1 MLPRR
6 SDQEALARHQDR
18 QALSKRIAQDIP
30 TAPLGFHQAV
40 SYEDADRK
48 VPETNQAAIALGNGA
63 IRAASKALREAGFG
77 AIQLK
82 CQTVEPKGQTVG
94 GALRVIHSANI
105 RIAASMPW
113 AESGTVGTKD
123 FGVNVSF
130 DDGQYHVASL
140 QLGVDELPVRKAS
153 IERIAQIEEWRKQ
166 GRLPHAPKGSGDSP
180 EYQEFHKNN
189 KLKSFNAAG
198 KEDPE
203 GEYDL
208 VGHPRDHVN
217 DYRTKG
223 DETVKDRQLAHSLR
237 ESAKDLNWLK
247 KTTDRPEISE
257 SEDQAR
263 EESIKNYDP
272 KNPNPLGKKKVT
284 SQRRLIKPWDHET
297 KEPGLIQCDCGKKVE
312 IEGPGLDADCGCGRS
327 YNSSGQLLADRAQW
341 GEETGEIASDYD
353 TGVSEANQHREPRE
367 GATLLADTQGKDRIK
382 EEIKPNNK
390 EGFSTQISGKK
401 GGNYKRHWSQ
411 TSKKEAG
418 CGTCKADGGEGNYV
432 NSALQGA
439 VNSFKRNAQ
448 TDQHLSS
455 IDYQKAFGLA
465 KACTDFQCFVDAC
478 AKQEAE
484 GGINVRFQ
492 NVNQNLQKQMRD
504 LFEEAKRQMG
514 QSTARAALTTI
525 RRAQTNPQAFDR
537 EDLARPDFSS
547 EVIAK
552 GLNYG
557 NNFGFREEK
566 SRDGYAIVSSRWS
579 DKEALY
585 KIDQQLVQRVQSW
598 LQSYWD
604 RAPKFNKNQISRYF
618 NDPDKRAYQS
628 IFFYSYLTK
637 YLKEHEKPDRFE
649 DDRAEGSICYVVFP
663 SREQANGFGD
673 ELLVSYHFGSLRGAL
688 IKGDTGD
695 PTWAIECTNCGKFED
710 IKALAAEHDG
720 EFHEGKIPQEKHFT
734 EDPKEIAKQNP
745 FLYQKPKVKKAVRKA
760 QQELQLFLEG
770 AKRTAQTILTN
781 PSDSSIVNADSDM
794 EILRR
799 NAADLQWEINK
810 ILGQVQAYQDGL
822 AAKKAAELGL
832 DQKSFIELQAK
843 ASSFQQELESK
854 LKSLPQNFIRFSDG
868 VLMAKKQNARL
879 NDASWK
885 DMIEAAKERGKGVMR
900 RVVLILDRIALL
912 FKKMTSSISITELSP
927 DKATAKDLDKI
938 TKSNVAN
945 VGKID
950 KYQQDQKDIG
960 PTAQRYFLDN
970 AEGQIQQPGGRSGQ
984 SNDPFTFLQGALSEL
999 NQCTDDLASAQTIL
1013 TQVDHLSDR
1022 QEGVERAYP
1031 LPGQHKAAGKLPGFS
1046 SVNSFN
1052 GSLGVRRHFARKN

>member
-6 SDQEALARHQDR
+6 SDHEATIRHADR
-18 QALSKRIAQDIP
+18 SALSKRIAHDMP
-30 TAPLGFHQAV
+30 TSPIGHHQAV

-82 CQTVEPKGQTVG
+82 CQTVEPKDQIVG

-140 QLGVDELPVRKAS
+140 QLGSKELPVRKAS
-153 IERIAQIEEWRKQ
+153 LTEITAQ
-166 GRLPHAPKGSGDSP
+166 S
-180 EYQEFHKNN
+180 
-189 KLKSFNAAG
+189 
-198 KEDPE
+198 
-203 GEYDL
+203 
-208 VGHPRDHVN
+208 
-217 DYRTKG
+217 
-223 DETVKDRQLAHSLR
+223 KDW
-237 ESAKDLNWLK
+237 NWLK
-247 KTTDRPEISE
+247 KTTDRPEISD

-272 KNPNPLGKKKVT
+272 KNPNPLDKKKVT
-284 SQRRLIKPWDHET
+284 
-297 KEPGLIQCDCGKKVE
+297 
-312 IEGPGLDADCGCGRS
+312 
-327 YNSSGQLLADRAQW
+327 
-341 GEETGEIASDYD
+341 
-353 TGVSEANQHREPRE
+353 RE
-367 GATLLADTQGKDRIK
+367 GATLLADTPGKDK
-382 EEIKPNNK
+382 VEEEIKPNDK

-418 CGTCKADGGEGNYV
+418 CGTCKADGEEGNCTRCEKDPCVCRLAGKMSWSDSFIKNGLKGCLVDGDDMPNGFITPELINLGKKALENYWKQNPDERKDLQDYTSDCV

-439 VNSFKRNAQ
+439 VNSFKRKAQ

-478 AKQEAE
+478 AKQESE

-492 NVNQNLQKQMRD
+492 NVNPNLQKQMKD
-504 LFEEAKRQMG
+504 LFADAQG
-514 QSTARAALTTI
+514 Q
-525 RRAQTNPQAFDR
+525 RRAIRNAQT
-537 EDLARPDFSS
+537 
-547 EVIAK
+547 
-552 GLNYG
+552 
-557 NNFGFREEK
+557 
-566 SRDGYAIVSSRWS
+566 
-579 DKEALY
+579 
-585 KIDQQLVQRVQSW
+585 
-598 LQSYWD
+598 
-604 RAPKFNKNQISRYF
+604 
-618 NDPDKRAYQS
+618 
-628 IFFYSYLTK
+628 
-637 YLKEHEKPDRFE
+637 
-649 DDRAEGSICYVVFP
+649 
-663 SREQANGFGD
+663 
-673 ELLVSYHFGSLRGAL
+673 ELR
-688 IKGDTGD
+688 
-695 PTWAIECTNCGKFED
+695 
-710 IKALAAEHDG
+710 
-720 EFHEGKIPQEKHFT
+720 KH
-734 EDPKEIAKQNP
+734 
-745 FLYQKPKVKKAVRKA
+745 
-760 QQELQLFLEG
+760 LEG
-770 AKRTAQTILTN
+770 AKRIAQSILTN

-832 DQKSFIELQAK
+832 DQKSFIELQTK

-984 SNDPFTFLQGALSEL
+984 SNDPFTFLQSALSEL
-999 NQCTDDLASAQTIL
+999 NQCTDDLASAQTTLI
-1013 TQVDHLSDR
+1013 QVDHLADR

-1031 LPGQHKAAGKLPGFS
+1031 LPGQQKAAGKLPGFG

-1052 GSLGVRRHFARKN
+1052 GSLGVRRHFAQRK

>member
-6 SDQEALARHQDR
+6 SDHEATIRHADR
-18 QALSKRIAQDIP
+18 SDLSKRIAHDMP
-30 TAPLGFHQAV
+30 TSPIGHHQAV

-140 QLGVDELPVRKAS
+140 QLGSKELPVRKAS
-153 IERIAQIEEWRKQ
+153 IERIAQYAPGYLPPIHVKNAVYDTVLDNATGKTGIIASISADRKEVYLSPGMQ
-166 GRLPHAPKGSGDSP
+166 G
-180 EYQEFHKNN
+180 
-189 KLKSFNAAG
+189 
-198 KEDPE
+198 
-203 GEYDL
+203 GEHWWAKVSDI
-208 VGHPRDHVN
+208 
-217 DYRTKG
+217 T
-223 DETVKDRQLAHSLR
+223 TVRSQRQGQPQP
-237 ESAKDLNWLK
+237 AKDWNWLK

-272 KNPNPLGKKKVT
+272 KNPNPLDKKKVT
-284 SQRRLIKPWDHET
+284 
-297 KEPGLIQCDCGKKVE
+297 
-312 IEGPGLDADCGCGRS
+312 
-327 YNSSGQLLADRAQW
+327 
-341 GEETGEIASDYD
+341 
-353 TGVSEANQHREPRE
+353 RE
-367 GATLLADTQGKDRIK
+367 GATLLADTPGKDK
-382 EEIKPNNK
+382 VEEEIKPNDK

-418 CGTCKADGGEGNYV
+418 CGTCKADGGEGNCTRCEKDPCV
-432 NSALQGA
+432 CRIAGKMSWSD
-439 VNSFKRNAQ
+439 SFKRNAQTDQHLSSIDYQKAFGLAKACIDFQCFVDACAKQESEGGINVRFQNVNPNLQKQMKDLFADAQGQRRAIRKAQ

-478 AKQEAE
+478 AKQESE

-492 NVNQNLQKQMRD
+492 NVNPNLQKQMKD
-504 LFEEAKRQMG
+504 LFADAQG
-514 QSTARAALTTI
+514 Q
-525 RRAQTNPQAFDR
+525 RRAIRNAQT
-537 EDLARPDFSS
+537 
-547 EVIAK
+547 
-552 GLNYG
+552 
-557 NNFGFREEK
+557 
-566 SRDGYAIVSSRWS
+566 
-579 DKEALY
+579 
-585 KIDQQLVQRVQSW
+585 
-598 LQSYWD
+598 
-604 RAPKFNKNQISRYF
+604 
-618 NDPDKRAYQS
+618 
-628 IFFYSYLTK
+628 
-637 YLKEHEKPDRFE
+637 
-649 DDRAEGSICYVVFP
+649 
-663 SREQANGFGD
+663 
-673 ELLVSYHFGSLRGAL
+673 ELR
-688 IKGDTGD
+688 
-695 PTWAIECTNCGKFED
+695 
-710 IKALAAEHDG
+710 
-720 EFHEGKIPQEKHFT
+720 KH
-734 EDPKEIAKQNP
+734 
-745 FLYQKPKVKKAVRKA
+745 
-760 QQELQLFLEG
+760 LEG
-770 AKRTAQTILTN
+770 AKRIAQSILTN

-854 LKSLPQNFIRFSDG
+854 LKSFPQNFIRFSDG

-984 SNDPFTFLQGALSEL
+984 SNDPFTFLQSALSEL
-999 NQCTDDLASAQTIL
+999 NQCMDDLASAQTTL
-1013 TQVDHLSDR
+1013 TQVGHLSDR

-1031 LPGQHKAAGKLPGFS
+1031 LPGQQKAAGKLPGFS

-1052 GSLGVRRHFARKN
+1052 GSLGVRRHFAQKK